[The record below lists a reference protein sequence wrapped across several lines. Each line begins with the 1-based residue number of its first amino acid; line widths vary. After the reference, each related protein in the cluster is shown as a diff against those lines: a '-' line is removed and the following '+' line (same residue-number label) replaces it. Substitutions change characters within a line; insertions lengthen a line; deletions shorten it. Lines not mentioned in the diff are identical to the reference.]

1 MALLRMALVMAIM
14 LAIYSVLYVLFY
26 RKYRLLDKDVEKM
39 TADNFTL
46 STHRSLKMYFLLITI
61 NCFCYSLVKV
71 DPSSVFMDQINYVFT
86 FLYLLIIVITF
97 HMLRW
102 SVIVKGDEVTINRTF
117 LKKIS
122 FKFSDIEKIERPSA
136 DVLIT
141 LKSGEEITIFGKS
154 KGFKFM
160 AERLDIKN

>member
-1 MALLRMALVMAIM
+1 MALLKMALVMAVM
-14 LAIYSVLYVLFY
+14 LAIYFVLYVLFY

-39 TADNFTL
+39 TTDNFTL
-46 STHRSLKMYFLLITI
+46 STHRNLKMYFLLITV
-61 NCFCYSLVKV
+61 NCFFYSLVKV
-71 DPSSVFMDQINYVFT
+71 DPGGVFMDEINYVFT

-102 SVIVKGDEVTINRTF
+102 NVIVKGDEVTINRTF
-117 LKKIS
+117 LNKIC
-122 FKFSDIEKIERPSA
+122 FKFSDIEKVERPSA

-141 LKSGEEITIFGKS
+141 LKTGEEITIFGKS